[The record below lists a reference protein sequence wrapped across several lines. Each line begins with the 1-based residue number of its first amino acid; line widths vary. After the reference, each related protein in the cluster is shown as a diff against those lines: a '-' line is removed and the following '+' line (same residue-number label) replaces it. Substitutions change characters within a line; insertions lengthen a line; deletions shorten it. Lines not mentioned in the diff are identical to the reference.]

1 MIKREGEGRKEERR
15 EKETLTFTK
24 GRGRRMRECE
34 NEGAGG
40 KRSRPKRNGCHCC
53 EYVIEER
60 MLSLEMPSQVER
72 REKGGVTIERREM
85 KISLKILLYFTE

>member
-15 EKETLTFTK
+15 KKETLTFTEE
-24 GRGRRMRECE
+24 GGRRMRECK
-34 NEGAGG
+34 NEGVGG

-53 EYVIEER
+53 EYVTEER
-60 MLSLEMPSQVER
+60 MLSWEMPSQVER
-72 REKGGVTIERREM
+72 RKKGGVSIEKREM

>member
-34 NEGAGG
+34 NEGAGERGVALRGMDVIVVSMSSKKGCCRGRCPHKLREG
-40 KRSRPKRNGCHCC
+40 KREVLPLRD
-53 EYVIEER
+53 ER
-60 MLSLEMPSQVER
+60 
-72 REKGGVTIERREM
+72 
-85 KISLKILLYFTE
+85 